1 MIPSMSYD
9 VIVIGGGPSGMMAA
23 GRAAERGKRV
33 LLLEKNARVG
43 VKLAMTGGGRCN
55 ITNAE
60 MDEHALLAH
69 YGEAKS
75 FLHSAFAQ
83 FGVKETFSFFE
94 SRGLPLM
101 VEAHG
106 RAFPKTERATDVR
119 DTLEQYMKEGKV
131 EIKTNATVEKIEEEN
146 QIITSVSV
154 NGRELRASTFIL
166 ATGGKSHPE
175 TGSTGDGFRWLRT
188 LKHTVHEPTP
198 TVVPIAVR
206 DPWIKSLAGTTLPN
220 SKITLYVNGEKK
232 YTRTGNILCT
242 HFGLSGPVILNSA
255 HLVADLLHEGQV
267 TARIDCYPKETIG
280 SLDARITALFD
291 ETKNK
296 SLKNVWNRIAPQSTG
311 PGLLPLIGTISPDKK
326 VHSITKGERR
336 TIVDLLKALPVTIA
350 GLMGYDRAVVSDGGI
365 ILEEIDTRTMR
376 SKKYKNLFLT
386 GDLLHITR
394 PSGGYSLQLCWTT
407 GYIAGEN
414 A

>member
-1 MIPSMSYD
+1 
-9 VIVIGGGPSGMMAA
+9 
-23 GRAAERGKRV
+23 
-33 LLLEKNARVG
+33 
-43 VKLAMTGGGRCN
+43 
-55 ITNAE
+55 
-60 MDEHALLAH
+60 
-69 YGEAKS
+69 
-75 FLHSAFAQ
+75 
-83 FGVKETFSFFE
+83 
-94 SRGLPLM
+94 
-101 VEAHG
+101 
-106 RAFPKTERATDVR
+106 
-119 DTLEQYMKEGKV
+119 
-131 EIKTNATVEKIEEEN
+131 
-146 QIITSVSV
+146 
-154 NGRELRASTFIL
+154 
-166 ATGGKSHPE
+166 
-175 TGSTGDGFRWLRT
+175 
-188 LKHTVHEPTP
+188 
-198 TVVPIAVR
+198 
-206 DPWIKSLAGTTLPN
+206 
-220 SKITLYVNGEKK
+220 LYVNGEKK